1 MNDDKAPP
9 FTDDELRRCA
19 ERCGHRPSAAVL
31 RLMADW
37 LEELATVNL
46 VEPGEATEPL
56 SGLA

>member
-1 MNDDKAPP
+1 
-9 FTDDELRRCA
+9 
-19 ERCGHRPSAAVL
+19 
-31 RLMADW
+31 MADW